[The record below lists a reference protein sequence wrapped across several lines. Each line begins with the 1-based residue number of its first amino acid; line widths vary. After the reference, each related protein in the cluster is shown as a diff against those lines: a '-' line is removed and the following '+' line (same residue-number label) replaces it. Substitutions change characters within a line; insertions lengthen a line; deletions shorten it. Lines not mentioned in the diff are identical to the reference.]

1 MNLNRKQLSLLITV
15 FSMAIMLLLLYNVH
29 LGGQQEE
36 EYAIELALADEEI
49 EELLKEEDKRL
60 EELAANADP
69 IKSHMALNETAKPS
83 VGNPEP
89 LKTLEEIMQERE
101 MNSSSKDFL
110 SSDAG
115 YTANLK
121 ELAKKRKERK
131 EQLGEKEADK
141 KEFTNTL
148 KDKRT
153 SISYS
158 LVDRTH
164 YDLPPPIYTCL
175 RGGKVVVNIRVDSNG
190 SVIDANLNEK
200 SSNTTDYC
208 LIQNAITYAL
218 KAQFNSATKAQQ
230 KGTITYLFQ
239 SK

>member
-1 MNLNRKQLSLLITV
+1 MNLNRKQLSLLITI
-15 FSMAIMLLLLYNVH
+15 FSMAIILLALYSIR

-36 EYAIELALADEEI
+36 EYVIEMALADEVI
-49 EELLKEEDKRL
+49 EELLEEEEKRL
-60 EELAANADP
+60 EELQNALDP

-83 VGNPEP
+83 IGEPEP
-89 LKTLEEIMQERE
+89 LKTLEEIMEERQMSE
-101 MNSSSKDFL
+101 NTNDFL
-110 SSDAG
+110 SNDAG

-131 EQLGEKEADK
+131 EQLGEKEAEK

-153 SISYS
+153 SISFS
-158 LVDRTH
+158 LVDRNA

-175 RGGKVVVNIRVDSNG
+175 RGGKVVINIQVDKSG
-190 SVIDANLNEK
+190 SVIDAFFNEK
-200 SSNTTDYC
+200 SSTTTDYC
-208 LIQNAITYAL
+208 LIENAIAYAL
-218 KAQFNSATKAQQ
+218 KAQFNSGNKAQQ

>member
-15 FSMAIMLLLLYNVH
+15 FSMAIILLLLYNIH
-29 LGGQQEE
+29 LGGQQPE
-36 EYAIELALADEEI
+36 EYVIEMALADEEI
-49 EELLKEEDKRL
+49 EQLLEEEEKRL
-60 EELAANADP
+60 EELANNADP

-83 VGNPEP
+83 IGSPEP
-89 LKTLEEIMQERE
+89 LKTLDELLEERE
-101 MNSSSKDFL
+101 MDNNSKDFL
-110 SSDAG
+110 SNDAG
-115 YTANLK
+115 YAANLK

-131 EQLGEKEADK
+131 EQLGEKDADK
-141 KEFTNTL
+141 KEFTNYL

-158 LVDRTH
+158 LVERNA

-175 RGGKVVVNIRVDSNG
+175 RGGKVVINIQVDSNG
-190 SVIDANLNEK
+190 NVIDAYLNEK
-200 SSNTTDYC
+200 SSNTSDYC
-208 LIQNAITYAL
+208 LVENAITYAL
-218 KAQFNSATKAQQ
+218 KAQFDSARKASQ